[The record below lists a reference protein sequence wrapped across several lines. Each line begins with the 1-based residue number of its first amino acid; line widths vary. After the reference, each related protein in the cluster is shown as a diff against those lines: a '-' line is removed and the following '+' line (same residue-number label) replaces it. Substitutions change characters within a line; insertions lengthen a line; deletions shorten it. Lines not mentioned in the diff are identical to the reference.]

1 MGLEYYNENKKEED
15 ECIIEM
21 YWDWYNKHYDG
32 PLTDSVA
39 SILYKSTRYTN
50 KYIWR
55 IMHFEESKGK
65 FLAGEVRITNG
76 QMMDISSVLCRES
89 FKVLKLNLAG
99 SHGPVSDQHVHVEM
113 CNEHCLL
120 NDSLRQIAMSYSGC
134 NCVQLP
140 SLSPQGYYLPLNK
153 DWCEQNSARILC
165 DELEICGRWICA
177 MDDFHCP
184 RRDYNSKEIP
194 IKGRGDQCNDA
205 MFIATNM
212 IPLLMFTTI
221 CFWILL

>member
-1 MGLEYYNENKKEED
+1 MGIENYDESKNEE
-15 ECIIEM
+15 ECIIGK
-21 YWDWYNKHYDG
+21 YWEWYKKRYDE

-39 SILYKSTRYTN
+39 SILYKSTRYSN

-55 IMHFEESKGK
+55 IMNFEESKGK
-65 FLAGEVRITNG
+65 FLAGEVQITNG

-89 FKVLKLNLAG
+89 LTALKLELAG

-120 NDSLRQIAMSYSGC
+120 TDSLRQIAMSYSGC

-140 SLSPQGYYLPLNK
+140 SSSSEGYYLPLNK

-165 DELEICGRWICA
+165 DELEICGQWICA
-177 MDDFHCP
+177 MNDFHCP
-184 RRDYNSKEIP
+184 RRDYNAKEIP
-194 IKGRGDQCNDA
+194 IKGRGDQCNNA
-205 MFIATNM
+205 IVIATN
-212 IPLLMFTTI
+212 ITPLLMFTTI
-221 CFWILL
+221 WILILL